1 MSINEEILWQADD
14 ETIKKSHLFKYKN
27 YINTITKQ
35 NLETYEELWKW
46 SVDESDDFWSSLID
60 YFNVYHDG
68 SYRKVTNGKDM
79 PYTKWFEGLRLNY
92 AEHILGRADDN
103 QIAIIAKSEIHE
115 DIIIRYG
122 ALRERVAAFQQY
134 LRSVGVKEGDRVV
147 AFITNTP
154 HAVVACLATLSLGA
168 IWSSC
173 SPDFGAESVIERFQQ
188 IQPKVLIAVDGYTYN
203 GKIHNKISV
212 VNQIVSA
219 LPSLNQV
226 VIVPFLKENNS
237 SDYPLNSA
245 IWENCVEKTGKLSF
259 VRVPFDHPIWILY
272 SSGTTGQPKAITHRH
287 GGMLLEHLKYMAF
300 HNDVHEGERYFWY
313 STTGWMMWNFALSSM
328 LMNATL
334 VLYEGS
340 PTYPDMN
347 ILWEYTQNAKIN
359 HFGTSAP
366 YLVACMKRNIRP
378 SAHFDLSGLRSI
390 GSTGSPLPAE
400 AFTYV
405 YNSIGTDIWLSSMS
419 GGTDVCTAFV
429 GGCIMKPIVLGKIQS
444 RGLGCSLYAF
454 NEAGNPIENDL
465 GELVV
470 TKPMPCMPVYFWGD
484 EDFKRYK
491 QSYFDD
497 YHGVWRHGDWITI
510 DDKGMVIISGRSDAT
525 LNRQGVRIGTS
536 EIYSSLNKIPEIEDA
551 LIVNIEFE
559 NGKHFMP
566 LFVKLKDSL
575 VMNIEIKEAI
585 RFQLK
590 TDYSPRHVPD
600 EIFEVADI
608 PHTIS
613 GKKME
618 APVKKI
624 LMGFTPEK
632 AYAAD
637 AMRNPESMNFFIE
650 NKNLILNSFKSS

>member
-1 MSINEEILWQADD
+1 M
-14 ETIKKSHLFKYKN
+14 
-27 YINTITKQ
+27 
-35 NLETYEELWKW
+35 
-46 SVDESDDFWSSLID
+46 
-60 YFNVYHDG
+60 
-68 SYRKVTNGKDM
+68 
-79 PYTKWFEGLRLNY
+79 
-92 AEHILGRADDN
+92 
-103 QIAIIAKSEIHE
+103 
-115 DIIIRYG
+115 
-122 ALRERVAAFQQY
+122 
-134 LRSVGVKEGDRVV
+134 
-147 AFITNTP
+147 
-154 HAVVACLATLSLGA
+154 ATLSLGA

-203 GKIHNKISV
+203 GKTHNKTSI
-212 VNQIVSA
+212 VNQIVSE

-226 VIVPFLKENNS
+226 VMIPFLKECNKN
-237 SDYPLNSA
+237 DYPQNSVK
-245 IWENCVEKTGKLSF
+245 WEQCVAHSGKLNF

-272 SSGTTGQPKAITHRH
+272 SSGTTGKPKAITHKH

-300 HNDVHEGERYFWY
+300 HNDVHEGEKYFWY

-340 PTYPDMN
+340 PTYPDIN

-378 SAHFDLSGLRSI
+378 NVTYDLTKLRSI
-390 GSTGSPLPAE
+390 GSTGSPLPSE
-400 AFTYV
+400 AFAYV
-405 YNSIGTDIWLSSMS
+405 YYSIGDKIWLTSMS

-429 GGCIMKPIVLGKIQS
+429 GGCILKPVVQGKIQG
-444 RGLGCSLYAF
+444 RALGCSLYAYD
-454 NEAGNPIENDL
+454 EKGNVITNDL

-484 EDFKRYK
+484 ENFKRYK
-491 QSYFDD
+491 QSYFEDFP
-497 YHGVWRHGDWITI
+497 GVWRHGDWITI
-510 DDKGMVIISGRSDAT
+510 DDKGMVVISGRSDAT

-551 LIVNIEFE
+551 LIVNIEFD

-566 LFVKLKDSL
+566 LFVKLKESL
-575 VMNIEIKEAI
+575 VMNVEIKEAI

-590 TDYSPRHVPD
+590 SDYSPRHVPD
-600 EIFEVADI
+600 EIFEVEDI

-618 APVKKI
+618 SPVKKI
-624 LMGFTPEK
+624 LMGFSPEK
-632 AYAAD
+632 AYSAD
-637 AMRNPESMNFFIE
+637 AMRNPESMNYFIE
-650 NKNLILNSFKSS
+650 NRNLILHSFIKT